1 MKFTAKP
8 AACPWFDGLLAP
20 VGLILTAGILLVLD
34 VGRSSNLSATVAND
48 PDSDGDG
55 LTDRQ
60 EFVLGTLIFSVDS
73 DQDGYPDAEELA
85 RKTSPIFS
93 QSFPENPGLC
103 VGLTAHGERDG
114 LHAVIA
120 IYLPTGDY
128 QNLDVR
134 VGTVVGHRLL
144 FVPQP
149 TFLANSTIGFSTA
162 HDPSAAVALIDFR
175 FDRDWVLVPGHLT
188 MFVTVARAS
197 TGKVIAAD
205 AMDLFNMGGIPT
217 LAVPDPSQYHAILA
231 GRERTTGPGTI
242 YRPLMGIGDDV
253 PTGWA
258 ADQICYQTSQAVAVN
273 GAMIT
278 SEVVTAECESGWDG
292 SCAPDCHSFV
302 GTTYTSV
309 DPVILVGG

>member
-1 MKFTAKP
+1 MKYTAKS
-8 AACPWFDGLLAP
+8 AACPWFNGLLTP
-20 VGLILTAGILLVLD
+20 VGLIITAGAFLAFD
-34 VGRSSNLSATVAND
+34 VGQSSKLSASVATD

-60 EFVLGTLIFSVDS
+60 EHVLGTLTSSVDS

-85 RKTSPIFS
+85 RNTSPIYPQF
-93 QSFPENPGLC
+93 FPESPGIS

-114 LHAVIA
+114 LHAVAA

-128 QNLDVR
+128 QDVDVR
-134 VGTVVGHRLL
+134 IGTLVGRRLL
-144 FVPQP
+144 FVPQAL
-149 TFLANSTIGFSTA
+149 FLANSSVNFTSA
-162 HDPSAAVALIDFR
+162 HDPRAAVALIDFK

-197 TGKVIAAD
+197 NGNVIAANVI
-205 AMDLFNMGGIPT
+205 DLFNIGGIVT
-217 LAVPDPSQYHAILA
+217 LAMTDPAQNHSLRV
-231 GRERTTGPGTI
+231 GRGRTAGPGTI
-242 YRPLMGIGDDV
+242 YRPLTGAGDDV

-258 ADQICYQTSQAVAVN
+258 ADQICYQTSQAVAVD

-278 SEVVTAECESGWDG
+278 NEVVTADCESGWDG
-292 SCAPDCHSFV
+292 SCPPTCSSSV